1 MEVVINQFST
11 ESVAILHSEKG
22 HTTFLVDYSLIAKPF
37 AARPYRV
44 KDVLKTVRSRIG
56 IDETP
61 SKWDVVL
68 PQSPLNSSL
77 RIWRKERVERLIG
90 ASTVNVKVRE
100 YFSGLPLRLDY
111 RLNLI
116 KLVTFVAKQLNYRLG
131 CAFYSEKEIA
141 AFTRTSQDNVSRCF
155 SELKA
160 MGLLDVVTCR
170 SKYQGGKVLGSYV
183 RVTNEFKSL
192 FLNGI
197 EWPDSGSF
205 FPYTEKDYLKH
216 LHEIERVGRELQSL
230 IQRQYYPE
238 RVINHAYYL
247 LTG

>member
-1 MEVVINQFST
+1 MKVVINQYST
-11 ESVAILHSEKG
+11 ESVAILHSDG
-22 HTTFLVDYSLIAKPF
+22 GYTSFSLNYTLIAKPF
-37 AARPYRV
+37 EARPYRE
-44 KDVLKTVRSRIG
+44 KDVFKTVRNAIG

-77 RIWRKERVERLIG
+77 RIWRKESVERLSG
-90 ASTVNVKVRE
+90 SPAVHDKVRQ
-100 YFSGLPLRLDY
+100 YFNGLSFRLDY

-116 KLVTFVAKQLNYRLG
+116 KVVTFVATRMHSYLG
-131 CAFYSEKEIA
+131 CVFYSEKEIA
-141 AFTRTSQDNVSRCF
+141 ALTRTSQENVSRCF
-155 SELKA
+155 RELKA
-160 MGLLDVVTCR
+160 RGLLEVVTCR

-183 RVTNEFKSL
+183 RVTNEFKDL

-197 EWPDSGSF
+197 EWPDSEPLY
-205 FPYTEKDYLKH
+205 PYTESDYLKH

-238 RVINHAYYL
+238 RVINHAYFL
-247 LTG
+247 LTY

>member
-1 MEVVINQFST
+1 MKVVINQFST
-11 ESVAILHSEKG
+11 ESVAILHSDGGYTAFSIK
-22 HTTFLVDYSLIAKPF
+22 YSLIAKPF
-37 AARPYRV
+37 EARPYRE
-44 KDVLKTVRSRIG
+44 KDVFKTVRNAIG

-77 RIWRKERVERLIG
+77 RIWRKESVERLMG
-90 ASTVNVKVRE
+90 SATANANVRE

-116 KLVTFVAKQLNYRLG
+116 KIATFVALQLNWRLD

-141 AFTRTSQDNVSRCF
+141 ALTSTSQENVSRCL
-155 SELKA
+155 SEMKA
-160 MGLLDVVTCR
+160 RGLLEVVTCR
-170 SKYQGGKVLGSYV
+170 SQYQGGKVLGSYV
-183 RVTNEFKSL
+183 KVTNEFKSL

-197 EWPDSGSF
+197 EWLDSEPLY
-205 FPYTEKDYLKH
+205 PYTESDYLKH

-238 RVINHAYYL
+238 RVINHAYFL
-247 LTG
+247 LTY

>member
-1 MEVVINQFST
+1 MKVLINQYHT
-11 ESVAILHSEKG
+11 GSVAMLNPEAG
-22 HTTFLVDYSLIAKPF
+22 YAPFLVDYSLIAKPF
-37 AARPYRV
+37 EARPYRV
-44 KDVLKTVRSRIG
+44 KDVIKTVRSAIG

-77 RIWRKERVERLIG
+77 RIWQTASVSRLMG
-90 ASTVNVKVRE
+90 TATVNVKVRE

-116 KLVTFVAKQLNYRLG
+116 KLVTFVAKQLNYRLD

-170 SKYQGGKVLGSYV
+170 SQYQGGKVLGSYV
-183 RVTNEFKSL
+183 KVTSEFKDL
-192 FLNGI
+192 FLNGV

-247 LTG
+247 LIG

>member
-11 ESVAILHSEKG
+11 ESVSILHSGKG

-37 AARPYRV
+37 EARPYRV
-44 KDVLKTVRSRIG
+44 KDVLKTVRSAIG
-56 IDETP
+56 VDETP

-77 RIWRKERVERLIG
+77 RIWRKERVKRLMG

-155 SELKA
+155 NELKA

-170 SKYQGGKVLGSYV
+170 SQYQGGKVLGSYV
-183 RVTNEFKSL
+183 KVTSEFKDL
-192 FLNGI
+192 FLNGV
-197 EWPDSGSF
+197 EWPDSGPL

-247 LTG
+247 LIG